1 VSIDCTIVNVTGY
14 AGLAAAL
21 LVAQHPQF
29 RLVAVTGRAEA
40 GKHLREVFPFW
51 QGQDLLIRE
60 DAEPTDLVLC
70 ALPHAAAATAIAA
83 LYRAGSRVVDISA
96 DFRLHDA
103 AVYAAW
109 YGVHPAPDLLP
120 AAVYGLPERHRAA
133 ITQTRLVANPGW
145 YPTAALLA
153 LIPALEAGIVE
164 PQVVVDAKSG
174 ISGGGRSLTLT
185 NHFSEVNESVLAYGL
200 AGHRHLP
207 ELEQELAEVAGAPV
221 STVFTPHLV
230 PMTRGLLATCY
241 ARLRSP
247 ISTAQVQTLYRER
260 YAQEPFVRWS
270 PTPPATKWTAGSN
283 LAFVHAAVSRSGDTL
298 VAMGAIDNLVKGA
311 AGQAVQNA
319 NLLFGLPEDAGL
331 RTPIVYP

>member
-21 LVAQHPQF
+21 LLEHHPEF
-29 RLVAVTGRAEA
+29 RLVAVTGRSEA
-40 GKHLREVFPFW
+40 GKHLREIFPFW
-51 QGQDLLIRE
+51 QGPDLLIHE

-70 ALPHAAAATAIAA
+70 ALPHAAAASAIAR
-83 LYRAGSRVVDISA
+83 LYHAGSRVVDISA
-96 DFRLHDA
+96 DFRLHDPE
-103 AVYAAW
+103 VYAAW

-133 ITQTRLVANPGW
+133 IAHTRLVANPGC

-153 LIPALEAGIVE
+153 LVPALESGIIE
-164 PQVVVDAKSG
+164 PRVVVDAKSG

-200 AGHRHLP
+200 KGHRHLP
-207 ELEQELAEVAGAPV
+207 ELEQELTEVAGTPV
-221 STVFTPHLV
+221 STVFIPHLI

-241 ARLRSP
+241 ARLHTP
-247 ISTAQVQTLYRER
+247 LTTPQVQAIYRER
-260 YAQEPFVRWS
+260 YAHEPFVRWS
-270 PTPPATKWTAGSN
+270 DTPPATKWTAGTN

-311 AGQAVQNA
+311 AGQAIQNA

-331 RTPIVYP
+331 RTPIAYP